1 VSSADAHSST
11 LSTPATVWERIERRA
26 SQTPD
31 RVMFRDAEGRS
42 LSFGDYRTAVERAA
56 AGLTALG
63 VGPDSRVSWQLPTT
77 LETAV
82 ICGAL
87 ARLGALQ
94 NPIVP
99 ILRRREVTF
108 ITAQTKA
115 DLLIVP
121 TAHRGF
127 DFAGLAAEVAAE
139 VGFAVHAIDLA
150 ERTGPFGLALPDG
163 DPGSLP
169 PPPRLV
175 EGEPPPVRWI
185 YYTSG
190 TTADPK
196 GVRHTDQSVVAS
208 CGAELAIGRTG
219 SQDVFVTTGPM
230 AHVGGMLYLSLQLV
244 TGCQRILLDVFD
256 RVQTPLI
263 AARFDPTVIVGS
275 VAVINAYLDA
285 QRERGDTP
293 LLPRL
298 RRIVNGGAPR
308 PPELDG
314 AVREVL
320 GGVGVISSW
329 GLTEFPAA
337 TFCPPESP
345 EQVRAISEG
354 IPAPGVALVVC
365 DPDDTV
371 LPPGT
376 EGELRLTGPQMFSG
390 YVDSS
395 LNAAAFD
402 RNGRFRTGDLGVLS
416 ADGQVRVTGRL
427 KDVIIRNAENISAL
441 EVENVLSAMPE
452 IADVAV
458 IALPDQRTGERCCA
472 VIQLAPGVPALTLD
486 GVARHCRAQGLAVQK
501 TPEQIEFIDSIPRN
515 ELGKIQKQQL
525 RQQFGNVAKP
535 GGRSG

>member
-1 VSSADAHSST
+1 MSAAPLNSP
-11 LSTPATVWERIERRA
+11 LFAPATLWERIERRA
-26 SQTPD
+26 GETPA
-31 RVMFRDAEGRS
+31 RVMLRDAEGRS
-42 LSFGDYRTAVERAA
+42 LSFGDYRTAAERTA
-56 AGLTALG
+56 AGLAALG
-63 VGPDSRVSWQLPTT
+63 IGPGTRVSWQLSTT

-87 ARLGALQ
+87 ARLGAVQ

-115 DLLIVP
+115 ELLIVP
-121 TAHRGF
+121 REHRGF

-139 VGFAVHAIDLA
+139 VGCAVHVLDLA
-150 ERTGPFGLALPDG
+150 ERSGPFQLALPDG

-169 PPPRLV
+169 PPPRWA
-175 EGEPPPVRWI
+175 EGQPLPVRWI

-196 GVRHTDQSVVAS
+196 GARHTDQSVVAS
-208 CGAELAIGRTG
+208 CGAQLAIGHAG
-219 SQDVFVTTGPM
+219 PEDVFITTGPM
-230 AHVGGMLYLSLQLV
+230 AHVGGMLYLALQLV
-244 TGCQRILLDVFD
+244 TGCQRVLLDGFD

-263 AARFDPTVIVGS
+263 AARFNPTHIVGS
-275 VAVINAYLDA
+275 VAVISAYVAA
-285 QRERGDTP
+285 QRERGGTP

-298 RRIVNGGAPR
+298 RMIVNGGAPR
-308 PPELDG
+308 PPEIDG
-314 AVREVL
+314 VVREVL

-337 TFCPPESP
+337 TMCPPECP

-354 IPAPGVALVVC
+354 VPAPGVELAVC
-365 DPDDTV
+365 DPDGTV
-371 LPPGT
+371 LPPGA
-376 EGELRLTGPQMFSG
+376 EGELRLKGPQMFAG
-390 YVDSS
+390 YVDAS

-402 RNGRFRTGDLGVLS
+402 SEGRFRTGDLGVMTP
-416 ADGQVRVTGRL
+416 DGHVRVTGRL

-458 IALPDQRTGERCCA
+458 IAVPDERTGERCCA
-472 VIQLAPGVPALTLD
+472 VIELAPGAPAVTLAD
-486 GVARHCRAQGLAVQK
+486 LARHCRQQGLAVQK
-501 TPEQIEFIDSIPRN
+501 TPEQIEFVDCVPRN
-515 ELGKIQKQQL
+515 DLGKIQKQQL
-525 RQQFGNVAKP
+525 RQQFGNIQRAGAGP
-535 GGRSG
+535 A